1 MFHLLKADKV
11 IAEKNFGGDM
21 VLSTLRVL
29 DKRLPV
35 RMEQTSRGKLVRAE
49 PISALYADSLVH
61 HVGVFDE
68 MEIEIWNVDNGT
80 GF

>member
-1 MFHLLKADKV
+1 
-11 IAEKNFGGDM
+11 
-21 VLSTLRVL
+21 
-29 DKRLPV
+29 
-35 RMEQTSRGKLVRAE
+35 MEQTSRGKLVRAE